1 VKEKV
6 KEKTNTERP
15 DDDLRT
21 PERPPV
27 PPGERQVFGLL
38 SARSEVAPK
47 ICRDFV
53 ADALA
58 SLGHGKLSE
67 PARLCTSELVTNIVL
82 HAAGESMLLRLIVDP
97 GLVRVGVYDNS
108 TGMPAP
114 GADDVG
120 SVAPHG
126 RGLQLVE
133 AMADGWQAAEADPL
147 RWYAKGI
154 WFELRTPAA
163 A

>member
-1 VKEKV
+1 VE
-6 KEKTNTERP
+6 EKTNAERP

-27 PPGERQVFGLL
+27 PPGDQHIFALF
-38 SARSEVAPK
+38 SARTEIAPK

-53 ADALA
+53 AESLVA
-58 SLGHGKLSE
+58 LGHGKLSE

-82 HAAGESMLLRLIVDP
+82 HAVGESLLLRLIVDH
-97 GLVRVGVYDNS
+97 GLVRVVVYDNAM
-108 TGMPAP
+108 GMPAP
-114 GADDVG
+114 GSVDVD

-133 AMADGWQAAEADPL
+133 AMADTWQAAEADPL